1 MNTEASSRLLD
12 RVRKLLA
19 KAEDESVT
27 PPEAQALT
35 AKAAELMAKYGID
48 RALLAADRP
57 ETDKPANRMLD
68 IDNPWA
74 RVKAHLLCGL
84 SSSLR
89 CQAILL
95 SSSTGSKVHV
105 FGFQS
110 DLERLDVLY
119 TSVLIQMWH
128 GLTGA
133 EVPSWSRS
141 PRAWRRS
148 WLLGFATAVI
158 SRVRAAE
165 QAAASRATSA
175 ADSTG
180 SRTALVLADRTQVI
194 RGEAERA
201 YPLTRTARITYSG
214 TGYRDGYAKGQ
225 QADIGAGRVSRGRG
239 RALTGARG

>member
-1 MNTEASSRLLD
+1 
-12 RVRKLLA
+12 
-19 KAEDESVT
+19 
-27 PPEAQALT
+27 
-35 AKAAELMAKYGID
+35 
-48 RALLAADRP
+48 
-57 ETDKPANRMLD
+57 
-68 IDNPWA
+68 
-74 RVKAHLLCGL
+74 
-84 SSSLR
+84 
-89 CQAILL
+89 
-95 SSSTGSKVHV
+95 
-105 FGFQS
+105 
-110 DLERLDVLY
+110 
-119 TSVLIQMWH
+119 VLIQMWH

-180 SRTALVLADRTQVI
+180 SRTALVLADRAQVI